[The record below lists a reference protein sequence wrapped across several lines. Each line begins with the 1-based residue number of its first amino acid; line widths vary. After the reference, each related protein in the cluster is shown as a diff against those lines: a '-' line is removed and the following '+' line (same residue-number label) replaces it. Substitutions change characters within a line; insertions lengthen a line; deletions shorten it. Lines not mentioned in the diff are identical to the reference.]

1 MWLLT
6 VLVACRPTIHMKVT
20 VPAEVS
26 IDPSVT
32 KIAIVDRVNSEYSQK
47 AIDGFL
53 SLSQGADT
61 VRFQIVDA
69 QQIYEDLAVPV
80 NGPIPNEAMKTLCEK
95 AKVTGALVLHRF
107 KNDSDMD
114 VDKSTRTET
123 QDGKEKEYD
132 VFTANY
138 SSELQADWRFRGCN
152 GQTYDSYV
160 SLNSDSWSAE
170 GDTAGDAKSNL
181 GDPKDL
187 DIELAD
193 ELGDSYFRRI
203 APNEEMVYR
212 KPYKPIRLKA
222 KRFREA
228 VSLMADGKWHK
239 AKKKLE
245 NNLEGFSGRLEGK
258 AYYNLAIIHENL
270 GDFEQMVKYAK
281 KADGILQT
289 WKSEGYLEIAK
300 KRRQAEKK
308 LQKQM
313 KEAEEVNTQDN
324 H

>member
-6 VLVACRPTIHMKVT
+6 ALMACRPTIHMKVT

-26 IDPSVT
+26 IDPTVT
-32 KIAIVDRVNSEYSQK
+32 KIALVDRVNSEYSQK

-53 SLSQGADT
+53 NLSQSADT

-69 QQIYEDLAVPV
+69 QQIYENLAVPV
-80 NGPIPNEAMKTLCEK
+80 NGPIPNEAMNTLCEK
-95 AKVTGALVLHRF
+95 AKVNGALVLHRF

-123 QDGKEKEYD
+123 QDGKTKEYD
-132 VFTANY
+132 IFTAKY
-138 SSELQADWRFRGCN
+138 SSELQADWRFRGCS
-152 GQTYDSYV
+152 GQNYDSYV
-160 SLNSDSWSAE
+160 SVNDGSWSAE

-193 ELGDSYFRRI
+193 ELGEAYFRRV
-203 APNEEMVYR
+203 APNEEMVSRSPYR
-212 KPYKPIRLKA
+212 PLRPNA

-228 VSLMADGKWHK
+228 VALMKDGKWQK
-239 AKKKLE
+239 AKKQYE
-245 NNLEGFSGRLEGK
+245 NNMDGFSGKLEGK
-258 AYYNLAIIHENL
+258 AYYNLAIVYENL
-270 GDFEQMVKYAK
+270 GDYEKMVSNAQ
-281 KADGILQT
+281 KADGILQS
-289 WKSEGYLEIAK
+289 WKSEGYLDIAK
-300 KRRQAEKK
+300 NRQKAEKK

-313 KEAEEVNTQDN
+313 QQAEEVNSQDN